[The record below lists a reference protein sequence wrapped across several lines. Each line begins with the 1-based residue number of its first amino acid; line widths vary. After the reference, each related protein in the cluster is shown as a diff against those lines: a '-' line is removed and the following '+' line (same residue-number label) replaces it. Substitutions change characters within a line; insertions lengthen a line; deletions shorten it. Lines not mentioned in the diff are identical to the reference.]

1 MGVERYC
8 ETSAFV
14 GIDGYQTCLQI
25 SQNFLRST
33 MIIDST
39 VLTLI
44 ATEEG
49 G

>member
-1 MGVERYC
+1 MGVECYC

-33 MIIDST
+33 IIDST